1 MWIRAQLVCILY
13 VILCVTSNTNEPA
26 TSKEKNKH
34 IPVGG
39 LHSIGS
45 KFNSWWLV
53 LSEHKCVAI
62 HPHKGK

>member
-1 MWIRAQLVCILY
+1 MNQLLQ
-13 VILCVTSNTNEPA
+13 
-26 TSKEKNKH
+26 KKKNKH

>member
-1 MWIRAQLVCILY
+1 MWIRVQVVCILY
-13 VILCVTSNTNEPA
+13 VTLCVQSNPNEPA

-34 IPVGG
+34 IP
-39 LHSIGS
+39 LGS

-53 LSEHKCVAI
+53 LSEHKCVAT